1 MPDQHLWR
9 NFDTFLKLE
18 HFRVCNT
25 CNSAEWNFTCKH
37 PRASIQPRPS
47 FPKLKKQRTSGGR
60 NGSFRGM
67 LQSFVAFIRF
77 SDRIGSDM
85 KSWRRS
91 LKIKCANHPDVN
103 PNGTCK
109 WIGDYRSSGACQ
121 PARQRAG
128 QPAGLGSFLHSDPCT
143 QAALRIRRPGKL
155 YRARSR
161 L

>member
-1 MPDQHLWR
+1 MNLNQVEHLSIATSPR
-9 NFDTFLKLE
+9 DKLRRSSCCGSDATAGGLVAML
-18 HFRVCNT
+18 F
-25 CNSAEWNFTCKH
+25 S
-37 PRASIQPRPS
+37 SD
-47 FPKLKKQRTSGGR
+47 KL
-60 NGSFRGM
+60 
-67 LQSFVAFIRF
+67 AFIRF